1 MDTMQ
6 QQAMA
11 AAQEARRHGRIKA
24 LETALRRIEAGEFGW
39 YDECGEFIGVRRL
52 DLEPTVMRCLDCAG

>member
-1 MDTMQ
+1 MQ